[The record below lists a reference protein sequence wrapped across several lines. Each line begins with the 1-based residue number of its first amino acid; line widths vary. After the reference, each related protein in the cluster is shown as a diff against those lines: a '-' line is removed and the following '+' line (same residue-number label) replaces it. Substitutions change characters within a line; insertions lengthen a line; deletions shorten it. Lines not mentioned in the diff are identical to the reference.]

1 MTMMIMMT
9 ADMCELRLTQNLM
22 LTLGSSL
29 LIEIKLMVR
38 KILSILGVNER
49 SFTSLSLFC
58 SLGNGER
65 LHP

>member
-1 MTMMIMMT
+1 MMMVIMMT

-49 SFTSLSLFC
+49 SFTIL
-58 SLGNGER
+58 
-65 LHP
+65 